1 MMNDSMI
8 RQHIDRAGQLIAESL
23 PDAEHEF
30 SPASRQRAARLFRKY
45 RWFEAVQAVKG
56 PMKRAAAVAMVLL
69 VFGFSGTMT
78 VQANRRRAVETIV
91 RVFEHYISSEEGAE
105 TPPPENPAI
114 YTIEFGWLPDRMYET
129 ERIESEDFYYIL
141 FQTGDPDYPL
151 EDDYVAFFLK
161 KLESTY
167 SGKIVGS
174 PLDTEDLEQ
183 EAVTRGA
190 KRLEEIL
197 AGPKNFSGL
206 HWVENDTK
214 DGQYHRYMFSIR
226 TNAEAELSKRGNVLK
241 QIQDNLII
249 HEEGGEQ

>member
-30 SPASRQRAARLFRKY
+30 SPASRQRATRLFRKY
-45 RWFEAVQAVKG
+45 RWFETVQAAKG

-69 VFGFSGTMT
+69 IFGFSGTMT

-141 FQTGDPDYPL
+141 FQTQDPDYPL
-151 EDDYVAFFLK
+151 EDQYVAFFLK
-161 KLESTY
+161 KLPPTGSD
-167 SGKIVGS
+167 KIGGS
-174 PLDTEDLEQ
+174 WLEQ
-183 EAVTRGA
+183 EDLQQEAVIRGA
-190 KRLEEIL
+190 EKLEKIL
-197 AGPKNFSGL
+197 SVRHSGSGSL
-206 HWVENDTK
+206 SKWTEDNGD
-214 DGQYHRYMFSIR
+214 RYVRYIC
-226 TNAEAELSKRGNVLK
+226 TNAEAELSQGGDVLHR
-241 QIQDNLII
+241 IRDNLII
-249 HEEGGEQ
+249 HEEGGAE

>member
-1 MMNDSMI
+1 MLDDKIIM
-8 RQHIDRAGQLIAESL
+8 RHIAQASELICTSL
-23 PDAEHEF
+23 PEEEHVF
-30 SPASRQRAARLFRKY
+30 SSRTDQKIGRLLRKY
-45 RWFEAVQAVKG
+45 KWFEWCQSAKQPA
-56 PMKRAAAVAMVLL
+56 KRLAAAAMVLL

-91 RVFEHYISSEEGAE
+91 RVFEHYISSEEGKEAA
-105 TPPPENPAI
+105 PPENPVI

-141 FQTGDPDYPL
+141 FQTQDPDYPL

-206 HWVENDTK
+206 NWVENDTEN
-214 DGQYHRYMFSIR
+214 GQYNRYMFSIR
-226 TNAEAELSKRGNVLK
+226 TNVEAELSKGGNVLQ
-241 QIQDNLII
+241 QIHDNLII
-249 HEEGGEQ
+249 HEEGGAE

>member
-8 RQHIDRAGQLIAESL
+8 RQHIDRAGQLLAESL

-45 RWFEAVQAVKG
+45 RWFETVQAAKG

-141 FQTGDPDYPL
+141 FQTQDPDYPL

-161 KLESTY
+161 KLPPTGSE
-167 SGKIVGS
+167 KITGTRRVG
-174 PLDTEDLEQ
+174 EDLEK
-183 EAVTRGA
+183 EAIEKGA
-190 KRLEEIL
+190 EKLKAIL
-197 AGPKNFSGL
+197 SGPKNMQGWSSTRPMG
-206 HWVENDTK
+206 E
-214 DGQYHRYMFSIR
+214 DGEQHMIYVR
-226 TNAEAELSKRGNVLK
+226 TNVETRLSNGGDALD
-241 QIQDNLII
+241 QIRENLIFK
-249 HEEGGEQ
+249 